1 MYYDVKGEILLFH
14 IICFVSV
21 VSPRTLCSHISVFVR
36 LVWVVKVGLSIWNG
50 ELLASTTIEGGL
62 AHCRRMVSGMIGVG
76 LGLYTC
82 SRDSVGMGGYGCMG
96 RALCSVNMRFGSME
110 NVKESFVICHKLV
123 RYNI

>member
-1 MYYDVKGEILLFH
+1 MGATSVDDDVL
-14 IICFVSV
+14 
-21 VSPRTLCSHISVFVR
+21 
-36 LVWVVKVGLSIWNG
+36 
-50 ELLASTTIEGGL
+50 EGGL
-62 AHCRRMVSGMIGVG
+62 AHCSRMVSGMIGVG

-82 SRDSVGMGGYGCMG
+82 SSDSMGMGGYGCMR

>member
-1 MYYDVKGEILLFH
+1 MR
-14 IICFVSV
+14 C
-21 VSPRTLCSHISVFVR
+21 RA
-36 LVWVVKVGLSIWNG
+36 VGYKRRRRRY
-50 ELLASTTIEGGL
+50 AEGGL
-62 AHCRRMVSGMIGVG
+62 AHSGGMVNEMIGVG

-82 SRDSVGMGGYGCMG
+82 SRDSVGMGWFGCIR